1 MFKKIKFGRKA
12 QKDFVSLQAAVFSF
26 IILVVICYVDI
37 YVHFSKVC
45 FREVWLNLLNV
56 ITSKIN
62 GYRDYE

>member
-37 YVHFSKVC
+37 YVHLVKLFSRGMTQ
-45 FREVWLNLLNV
+45 FIE
-56 ITSKIN
+56 
-62 GYRDYE
+62 RDYE